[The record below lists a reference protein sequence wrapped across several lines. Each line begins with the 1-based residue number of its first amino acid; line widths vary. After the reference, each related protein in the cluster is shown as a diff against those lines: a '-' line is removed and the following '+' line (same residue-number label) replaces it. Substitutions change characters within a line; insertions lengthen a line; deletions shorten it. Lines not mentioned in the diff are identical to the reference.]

1 MAVFPAAR
9 SRMIRPV
16 ESTGVLM
23 VSNSGDPG
31 DLSTQEAEISLCIFP
46 HLEEM
51 VVVDGRSGLPGRP
64 IFEVMRVDDVFDGRF
79 FDGVQSDFG
88 DLLRRD
94 ERPFL
99 KMLALPQ
106 ELEGLIR
113 MHGLRAILSRL
124 NGESVNDGEPVN
136 DGEMPNVAV
145 LILPGPFLT
154 LDAEGLR
161 ESLTEMFGSQLQGQ
175 HLDDCVDIVSGL
187 AEEERQATNG
197 GRPSEL
203 TSLIRGDGTHYATL
217 WQSGEGA
224 SPE

>member
-1 MAVFPAAR
+1 
-9 SRMIRPV
+9 
-16 ESTGVLM
+16 M
-23 VSNSGDPG
+23 VSNPG
-31 DLSTQEAEISLCIFP
+31 DLGDLSMQETEISLCIFP
-46 HLEEM
+46 HLEEL

-64 IFEVMRVDDVFDGRF
+64 IFEVMRVDDVFDSRF
-79 FDGVQSDFG
+79 FDDVQSDFG

-99 KMLALPQ
+99 KMLGLPH

-124 NGESVNDGEPVN
+124 DGGPASIPE
-136 DGEMPNVAV
+136 GEMPNVAV
-145 LILPGPFLT
+145 LILTGPFLT

-161 ESLTEMFGSQLQGQ
+161 KSLTEMFGSQLHGQ
-175 HLDDCVDIVSGL
+175 HLDDCVDVVSGL
-187 AEEERQATNG
+187 AEEERHATNG

-203 TSLIRGDGTHYATL
+203 TSLIRGDDTHYATL
-217 WQSGEGA
+217 WQSEQTGEGA

>member
-124 NGESVNDGEPVN
+124 NGGPVSIPE
-136 DGEMPNVAV
+136 GEMPNVAV
-145 LILPGPFLT
+145 LILTGPFLT

-161 ESLTEMFGSQLQGQ
+161 KSLTDMFGSQLQGQ
-175 HLDDCVDIVSGL
+175 HLDDCVEVVSGL
-187 AEEERQATNG
+187 AEEERHATNG

-203 TSLIRGDGTHYATL
+203 TSLIRGDDTHYATL
-217 WQSGEGA
+217 WQSGQSGEGA

>member
-1 MAVFPAAR
+1 
-9 SRMIRPV
+9 
-16 ESTGVLM
+16 M
-23 VSNSGDPG
+23 VSDPG
-31 DLSTQEAEISLCIFP
+31 ELGELGGLSAGEAEISLCIFP
-46 HLEEM
+46 HLEEL
-51 VVVDGRSGLPGRP
+51 VVVDGRTELPGRP
-64 IFEVMRVDDVFDGRF
+64 IFEVMQVDDVFDERF
-79 FDGVQSDFG
+79 FDGVQGDFG

-124 NGESVNDGEPVN
+124 SGEPISIEE
-136 DGEMPNVAV
+136 GKMPNVAV
-145 LILPGPFLT
+145 LILTGPFLT

-161 ESLTEMFGSQLQGQ
+161 ESLTEMFGSQLRGQ

-197 GRPSEL
+197 GRPTEL
-203 TSLIRGDGTHYATL
+203 TSLIRGDDTHYATL
-217 WQSGEGA
+217 WQSGQSGE
-224 SPE
+224 SRSSE

>member
-1 MAVFPAAR
+1 
-9 SRMIRPV
+9 
-16 ESTGVLM
+16 M
-23 VSNSGDPG
+23 VSGHGESGDMG
-31 DLSTQEAEISLCIFP
+31 DLSTRGAEISLCIFP
-46 HLEEM
+46 HLEEL

-64 IFEVMRVDDVFDGRF
+64 IFEVMQVDDVFGDRF

-124 NGESVNDGEPVN
+124 NGEPVSMR

-145 LILPGPFLT
+145 LILTGPFLT

-161 ESLTEMFGSQLQGQ
+161 KSLTEMFGSQLQGQ
-175 HLDDCVDIVSGL
+175 HLVDCVDIVSGL
-187 AEEERQATNG
+187 AEEERQATSG

-203 TSLIRGDGTHYATL
+203 TSLIRGDDTHYATL

>member
-1 MAVFPAAR
+1 
-9 SRMIRPV
+9 MI
-16 ESTGVLM
+16 S
-23 VSNSGDPG
+23 DPG
-31 DLSTQEAEISLCIFP
+31 DLSTREAEISLCIFP
-46 HLEEM
+46 HLEEL
-51 VVVDGRSGLPGRP
+51 VVVDGRPGLPGRP
-64 IFEVMRVDDVFDGRF
+64 IFEVMQVDDVFDDRF

-113 MHGLRAILSRL
+113 LHGLRAILTRL
-124 NGESVNDGEPVN
+124 NGEPYSMQE
-136 DGEMPNVAV
+136 GEMPSIAV
-145 LILPGPFLT
+145 LILTGPFLT

-161 ESLTEMFGSQLQGQ
+161 ESLTEMFCSQLSGQ

-203 TSLIRGDGTHYATL
+203 TSLIRGDNTHYATL